1 MIILPLAVIKAAL
14 PWLIPSII
22 GAAGLGAGA
31 IQAHK
36 GRKEAK
42 AQSAKMESA
51 MGRKSAS
58 AGKSAMGTNE
68 GAIGKV
74 KRTGGA
80 RTMMGGA
87 GGYGGT
93 GAGKGLLS

>member
-1 MIILPLAVIKAAL
+1 MAVIKAAL
-14 PWLIPSII
+14 PWLIPSVI
-22 GAAGLGAGA
+22 GAAGIGASA
-31 IQAHK
+31 VQAHK

-42 AQSAKMESA
+42 AQAAKMQSA

-58 AGKSAMGTNE
+58 AGKSAMGTDE
-68 GAIGKV
+68 GAVGKV
-74 KRTGGA
+74 KRSGGS
-80 RTMMGGA
+80 RTVMGGA